1 MLVHLMENYLR
12 AEQKKLREDKHLND
26 LVVHLRDQ
34 NRSETVTQTRDRI
47 EPPMIPNSSDQRTW
61 NDYLQDRN
69 DLSRDNWDD
78 ISGVEGLFGNK

>member
-12 AEQKKLREDKHLND
+12 AEQKKLKEDKHLND
-26 LVVHLRDQ
+26 LVVQLRDQ
-34 NRSETVTQTRDRI
+34 NRPENVTQTRDRI

-61 NDYLQDRN
+61 TDYLRDRN